1 MAVDKLLSLYGL
13 KFNPFR
19 PGVPAESLY
28 ATPIVDAFCRR
39 VALTITDG
47 GFALVTGEPGSGKSG
62 ALRVIAHRLAQLPDV
77 TVRTID
83 RPQSGVSDFYRE
95 VGELYGINLRTNN
108 RWGSFKAL
116 RTSWANHIS
125 QSLTRPILIIDESQ
139 QMLDSVFSELR
150 LLSSKDFDSRS
161 LLCVIFAGDQRLI
174 ERLKS
179 PELHPLESRI
189 RKRLVMHPAHPD
201 ELLSCLEHLL
211 AAAGNPTLLTNELK
225 RTLAEHAAGN
235 YRIMMNAADE
245 LLAVAADREL
255 PKLDEKLYFEAFQQ
269 APQPKAQPRKR

>member
-1 MAVDKLLSLYGL
+1 MAADQLLSLYGL

-19 PGVPAESLY
+19 SGVPAESLY
-28 ATPIVDAFCRR
+28 VTPIVDAFCRR
-39 VALTITDG
+39 VELTITDG
-47 GFALVTGEPGSGKSG
+47 GFALVTGEPGTGKSG

-95 VGELYGINLRTNN
+95 LGELYGINLRTNN
-108 RWGSFKAL
+108 RWGGFKAL
-116 RTSWANHIS
+116 RNLWSNHIS

-189 RKRLVMHPAHPD
+189 RKRLAMHAAHPD
-201 ELLSCLEHLL
+201 ELLSCLDHLL

-235 YRIMMNAADE
+235 YRVMMIAADE

-255 PKLDEKLYFEAFQQ
+255 PRLDEKLYLETFQQ
-269 APQPKAQPRKR
+269 APLPKAQSRKR

>member
-1 MAVDKLLSLYGL
+1 MAADKLLSLYGL

-19 PGVPAESLY
+19 SGVPAESLY
-28 ATPIVDAFCRR
+28 VTPAVHAFCRR
-39 VALTITDG
+39 VELTITDG
-47 GFALVTGEPGSGKSG
+47 GFALVTGEPGTGKSG

-95 VGELYGINLRTNN
+95 IGELYGINLRSNN
-108 RWGSFKAL
+108 RWGGFKAL
-116 RTSWANHIS
+116 RMLWANHIS

-139 QMLDSVFSELR
+139 QMLDNVFSELR

-161 LLCVIFAGDQRLI
+161 LLCVIFAGDQRLL

-189 RKRLVMHPAHPD
+189 RKRLAMNLAHPD
-201 ELLSCLEHLL
+201 ELLSCLDHLL
-211 AAAGNPTLLTNELK
+211 VAAGNPALLTNELK
-225 RTLAEHAAGN
+225 RALAEHAAGN
-235 YRIMMNAADE
+235 YRVMMIAADE

-255 PKLDEKLYFEAFQQ
+255 PRLDEKLYLETFQQ
-269 APQPKAQPRKR
+269 APQPKAQARKR